1 MAEYSPLLRHRPHQ
15 KKLNYNMQHIKSKAA
30 ILVLVWDAFITIYR
44 QFMVYFVSALGGIQ
58 SPHVS
63 IILTN
68 VLANMYSIPVLL
80 YPIGGLIAD
89 VWIGRYRMILV
100 SVYICLITWIFNVI
114 GYSVWWMTFKHV
126 TIITVLLTVTS
137 CLLLAGLAGFQSN
150 IVPFNI
156 DQLMG
161 ASGDELS
168 ALVHWHLFSTYF
180 ARLIA
185 SALPWFITSTFI
197 YETISFIIPGITI
210 ISVIISMYLF
220 KHWLDTTPHFSNP
233 LKLIIGVLNYARKN
247 KYPRNRSAL
256 TYWEENYPVRLDL
269 GKERYGGPFSEEEVE
284 DVKTILRVIPVLI
297 SVIGCLLS
305 WDSCGLINHPLGI
318 NYANFFIY
326 YMTDRCISI
335 VICVCLILLYQ
346 FIIYPCFYKYIP
358 NMLKRIGLGLVFSL
372 FTTVSNMIIVLVSHF
387 NDPMVECP
395 LGIYTQYNDSI
406 VLPISYKWLIIPQVM
421 YGVSLFLVIVTS
433 LEFTVAQSPR
443 QMRGLVVGMWYA
455 ALGIGGLINDNIYLA
470 FYPIKSKSLGCLFYY
485 YLVVFVCILLILIL
499 YVTIAKCYKVRVREY
514 VVPVYQ
520 IAEKHIEK
528 YIDSQSTDSSDSS
541 TNTE

>member
-1 MAEYSPLLRHRPHQ
+1 MAECSPLLKQRHPHQ
-15 KKLNYNMQHIKSKAA
+15 KKFNYRIQHVKCKAA
-30 ILVLVWDAFITIYR
+30 VLVLIWDAFINIYR
-44 QFMVYFVSALGGIQ
+44 ECLIIFVSDLVNIQNFHIGI
-58 SPHVS
+58 VFK
-63 IILTN
+63 N
-68 VLANMYSIPVLL
+68 VFGNMFMLPLLL

-89 VWIGRYRMILV
+89 VWTGRYRMILV
-100 SVYICLITWIFNVI
+100 SVYICLIAWVINVV
-114 GYSVWWMTFKHV
+114 GYSVWWSTSKHIV
-126 TIITVLLTVTS
+126 AITTTLIIVS
-137 CLLLAGLAGFQSN
+137 CLLLIPLGGFQSN

-305 WDSCGLINHPLGI
+305 WDSINVTRSVKAVNNTNL
-318 NYANFFIY
+318 NFLEY
-326 YMTDRCISI
+326 YMELG
-335 VICVCLILLYQ
+335 CVPQVSMFCLILLYQ

-372 FTTVSNMIIVLVSHF
+372 FTTVSYIIIVLVSHF

-395 LGIYTQYNDSI
+395 LEGYKEKNTST
-406 VLPISYKWLIIPQVM
+406 VLLINYKWLIIPQVT
-421 YGVSLFLVIVTS
+421 YGVSLFLVIATS
-433 LEFTVAQSPR
+433 LEFTIAQSPR
-443 QMRGLVVGMWYA
+443 QMRGLMVGLWYTA
-455 ALGIGGLINDNIYLA
+455 FSVGHLINNNLH
-470 FYPIKSKSLGCLFYY
+470 
-485 YLVVFVCILLILIL
+485 LV
-499 YVTIAKCYKVRVREY
+499 
-514 VVPVYQ
+514 P
-520 IAEKHIEK
+520 H
-528 YIDSQSTDSSDSS
+528 
-541 TNTE
+541 